1 MKVLVTAVSVS
12 LFFIGVATQIYDR
25 LLPENSWYLLVSMSI
40 ASVFA
45 SLITIRVNARLAR
58 VRPSSRRPQASPRSS
73 RSSRDQSQ
81 LKSSDAPREEGT
93 VKWFNRTKGFG
104 FIIRENGDEIFVH
117 HRSVSAHGG
126 QRANLSDGQ
135 RVTFTVVERSKG
147 WQAEDVDPA

>member
-1 MKVLVTAVSVS
+1 MKVLVTAVSAS
-12 LFFIGVATQIYDR
+12 LFFIGVATQIYR

-45 SLITIRVNARLAR
+45 SFITIRVNARLAG
-58 VRPSSRRPQASPRSS
+58 VRPSSRRPQASPPS
-73 RSSRDQSQ
+73 RRNGRDQSQ
-81 LKSSDAPREEGT
+81 PKSSDAPREEGI

-104 FIIRENGDEIFVH
+104 FISRENGDEIFVH

-135 RVTFTVVERSKG
+135 TVTFTVVERSKG

>member
-58 VRPSSRRPQASPRSS
+58 VRPSSRRPQASPRSP
-73 RSSRDQSQ
+73 RSGRDQSQ
-81 LKSSDAPREEGT
+81 LKSSNAPREEGI